1 MIARLTASILALTA
15 TPTAAPA
22 LAQPAGC
29 VSDDELEAAVGEQ
42 VGAGAIAV
50 GTGQFQDRQ
59 PCAGGSM
66 AQAVQRLRERLV
78 APTAQP
84 ASEIPDPPRPAQA
97 TPQPYALRSG
107 RGLARYADRLA
118 TERVDGHSFLEDPA
132 VISGMTRAGITPDLR
147 RILAR
152 HDGAGP
158 IALVDRVLVARA
170 CFARHCEDV
179 NYTLFVNA
187 DSGAAALCR
196 YDSMRFGRAVR
207 WYAIGGRPITL
218 PGACPDNP
226 EQAPAPARR
235 ALDLGTVF
243 GGY

>member
-1 MIARLTASILALTA
+1 MIARLTASILASAFL
-15 TPTAAPA
+15 AAPA

-42 VGAGAIAV
+42 IGAGAIAV
-50 GTGQFQDRQ
+50 GTGQFGNRQ
-59 PCAGGSM
+59 PCAGGSI

-78 APTAQP
+78 GPTAQP
-84 ASEIPDPPRPAQA
+84 VSEIPDPPRPAQV

-107 RGLARYADRLA
+107 RGLARYAGRLA
-118 TERVDGHSFLEDPA
+118 TERVDGRSFLEHPA

-147 RILAR
+147 RVLAR
-152 HDGAGP
+152 QDSAGP
-158 IALVDRVLVARA
+158 IALVGRVLVAGA

-187 DSGAAALCR
+187 DTGAAALCL
-196 YDSMRFGRAVR
+196 YDSMRIGRATR

-218 PGACPDNP
+218 PGACPDDP
-226 EQAPAPARR
+226 AQAPAPVRR
-235 ALDLGTVF
+235 ALALGTAF